1 MVENNIPVKLV
12 IMNNGTHGMVRQW
25 QELFYNKSYVATLF
39 QTPDFVKLAE
49 AFGCKGLRITE
60 KDQVV
65 PAFHQAM
72 EHDGPVI
79 LDFVVRAVEN
89 VYPFIPPGGSRAS
102 MEEDPNVSVAMG

>member
-1 MVENNIPVKLV
+1 M
-12 IMNNGTHGMVRQW
+12 
-25 QELFYNKSYVATLF
+25 
-39 QTPDFVKLAE
+39 
-49 AFGCKGLRITE
+49 
-60 KDQVV
+60 V

-102 MEEDPNVSVAMG
+102 MEEDPNVSVTMG